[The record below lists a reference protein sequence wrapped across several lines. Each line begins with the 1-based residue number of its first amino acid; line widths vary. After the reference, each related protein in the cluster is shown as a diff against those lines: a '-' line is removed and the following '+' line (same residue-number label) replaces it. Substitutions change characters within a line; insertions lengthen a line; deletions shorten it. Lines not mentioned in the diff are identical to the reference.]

1 MDLAAEPEGLVVHR
15 QSLPRLDI
23 VPVRSLILHE
33 DVEPHRV
40 EGIVSRFRREKTLRN
55 PPIVGRYR
63 DGRRL
68 IVLDGASRVTA
79 ARRLGYP
86 HLLVQIV
93 SYPSPEI
100 GLDPWHHVVVGMSW
114 RTLVERAGGIPG
126 ARVEILPWSKASQL
140 LEQRDALAAIRSPGK
155 PTAALRVPLGRTGLR
170 PLRDLTKLYATDPGL
185 HRVREDQLRFPREWL
200 GEERVL
206 VIFPRFPQ
214 EEIVR
219 FALRLE
225 DRLPMGIT
233 RHTVPNRA
241 LRVHYPLH
249 WLRSRRTLIEKRRH
263 LRRFLEERWESGRI
277 RHYPE
282 STTLY
287 DE

>member
-1 MDLAAEPEGLVVHR
+1 
-15 QSLPRLDI
+15 
-23 VPVRSLILHE
+23 
-33 DVEPHRV
+33 
-40 EGIVSRFRREKTLRN
+40 VSRFRGEKTLAN
-55 PPIVGRYR
+55 PPIVGHHQN
-63 DGRRL
+63 RRRH

-86 HLLVQIV
+86 HLLVQV
-93 SYPSPEI
+93 VPYPSTEI

-114 RTLVERAGGIPG
+114 SALVERAAAIEG
-126 ARVEILPWSKASQL
+126 ARIEILPWTKASRL
-140 LEQRDALAAIRSPGK
+140 LDRRDALACLRSPGK
-155 PTAALRVPLGRTGLR
+155 PSAALRIAVGRTGLR
-170 PLRDLTKLYATDPGL
+170 PLRELTRLYATDPGL
-185 HRVREDQLRFPREWL
+185 HRVREDQLVFPKEWL

-214 EEIVR
+214 TEIVR

-241 LRVHYPLH
+241 LRVHYPLE
-249 WLRSRRTLIEKRRH
+249 WLRSSRSLAEKRRH
-263 LRRFLEERWESGRI
+263 LRRFLEERWEGGRI

-282 STTLY
+282 SSTLY